1 MAHVV
6 PSRSVMAGAMRMNS
20 IFVDTLG
27 KASSGLVILWI
38 MKWRG
43 RATSMAM
50 NMRNVTMKGLANFLV
65 LPRESTDSRSNMT
78 GVGDG

>member
-1 MAHVV
+1 
-6 PSRSVMAGAMRMNS
+6 
-20 IFVDTLG
+20 
-27 KASSGLVILWI
+27 
-38 MKWRG
+38 
-43 RATSMAM
+43 MAM